1 MLLRAARPR
10 AAVRGLDL
18 DRRMINVEVVGA
30 DVLAA
35 HEHLVVRRPR
45 REDDVARHRRPVGRE
60 LPDVD
65 VVHVAHALD
74 VLQALL
80 QAPDVHVR
88 RRALQQNI
96 DRLAHEAHR
105 RPDHDQREEQRHER
119 VGDLPRRPP
128 PDDGARQDHAQVLQ
142 QIT

>member
-18 DRRMINVEVVGA
+18 DRRVVDVEVVGA

-45 REDDVARHRRPVGRE
+45 RQNDVARHRRPVGRE
-60 LPDVD
+60 LPDVN
-65 VVHVAHALD
+65 VVHVADALD
-74 VLQALL
+74 ALEALL
-80 QAPDVHVR
+80 QRYDVDVR
-88 RRALQQNI
+88 RRALQQNV
-96 DRLAHEAHR
+96 DGLAHEPHR
-105 RPDHDQREEQRHER
+105 RPDHDEREEQRHER

-128 PDDGARQDHAQVLQ
+128 PDDGAGQYD
-142 QIT
+142 T